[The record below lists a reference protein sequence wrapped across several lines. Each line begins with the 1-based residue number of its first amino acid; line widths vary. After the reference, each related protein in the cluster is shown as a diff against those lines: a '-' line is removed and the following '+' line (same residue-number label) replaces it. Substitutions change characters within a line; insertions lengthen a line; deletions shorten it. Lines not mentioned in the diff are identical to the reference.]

1 MRLLLTADLHCRL
14 PWFKWLEAQALRYD
28 AVVISG
34 DLLDVFHKEPLK
46 HQVKRTTSW
55 LRSLAAKT
63 NVVLC
68 SGNHDT
74 IDIPFE
80 RGLCP
85 MPAWVAG
92 LASILT
98 VDGKTAIIRDQVVVT
113 SLSFIATAAQKRPI
127 LAAAHR
133 VRDEKHLPWIV
144 INHHPPSFHQG
155 IGPEELIA
163 GRFVQEFSPT
173 FWACGRLWGQEPYLK
188 KRGWV
193 QRMGGSIVL
202 NTPQFYAG
210 QELLDAP
217 FPNHVVLDLKARQ
230 LSWYSAFQDKIDQEA
245 FTLG

>member
-14 PWFKWLEAQALRYD
+14 PWFKWLEAQALRHE

-46 HQVKRTTSW
+46 QQVKRTTSW

-98 VDGKTAIIRDQVVVT
+98 VPPRHRARRINRGSIRSRVLSYLLGLWTA
-113 SLSFIATAAQKRPI
+113 L
-127 LAAAHR
+127 
-133 VRDEKHLPWIV
+133 
-144 INHHPPSFHQG
+144 G
-155 IGPEELIA
+155 A
-163 GRFVQEFSPT
+163 GTVFE
-173 FWACGRLWGQEPYLK
+173 

-230 LSWYSAFQDKIDQEA
+230 LTWYSAFQDKIDQEA